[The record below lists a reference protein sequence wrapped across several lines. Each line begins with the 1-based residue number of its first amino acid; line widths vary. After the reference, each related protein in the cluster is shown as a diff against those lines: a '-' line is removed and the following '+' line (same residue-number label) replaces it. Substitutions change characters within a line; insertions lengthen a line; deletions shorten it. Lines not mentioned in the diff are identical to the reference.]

1 MNRIDILKILAKKT
15 NAQSYLEI
23 GVAYGDVFRNIG
35 IQDKIGVDPDTN
47 SAATLFMTSDEF
59 FTKNN
64 KTFDLIFIDG
74 LHHSGQVEKDI
85 NNSLKVLNH
94 TGYIVCHDMLP
105 ITEQMQLVPRIQEE
119 WTGDCWKAW
128 IKLRTTRNDL
138 NMFVVDSDYGCG
150 IIHAGNQD
158 ILKIDTELNYSNFCK
173 NKKEWMNIVSL
184 NEFITSMGI

>member
-23 GVAYGDVFRNIG
+23 GVEYGDVFRNIC

-47 SAATLFMTSDEF
+47 SAATLLMTSDEF

-64 KTFDLIFIDG
+64 QTFDLIFIDG

-85 NNSLKVLNH
+85 NNSLKALNH

-105 ITEQMQLVPRIQEE
+105 TTEQMQLVPRIQQE

-150 IIHAGNQD
+150 IIHTGNQD

-173 NKKEWMNIVSL
+173 NKKKWMNIVSI
-184 NEFITSMGI
+184 NEFMTNMGI